1 GGWCS
6 PSSRTAIRAPAT
18 SSRTSCVCSRPW
30 TCCSSPRCTRR
41 ARLPSSPPMAAPWR
55 APSGWRAR
63 WSRSSSRTSPTWCRR
78 SATWSGPTTWCSRW
92 APDRSG
98 RWPRRC
104 GGTAMADRVARRK
117 AVRRFGKVAVL
128 FGGRSAERE
137 ISLRSGSMVLAALN
151 RAGVA
156 AFAFDPAERPLEDL
170 RRGGFDAAFI
180 ALHGK
185 WGEDGTVQGALEVLG
200 IPYTGPGVMSSA
212 LAMDKLMTKRIWSS
226 MGLPVPDHEVLTST
240 SRAAEVVARLGLPLI
255 VKPSREGSTLG
266 LTKVERASQL
276 RAAWRTAAACD
287 DCVIAESFV
296 AGREL
301 TVAVIGAGARA
312 RALPVIEIRA
322 PGGNY
327 DYRNKYFTDETEY

>member
-1 GGWCS
+1 
-6 PSSRTAIRAPAT
+6 
-18 SSRTSCVCSRPW
+18 
-30 TCCSSPRCTRR
+30 
-41 ARLPSSPPMAAPWR
+41 MAA
-55 APSGWRAR
+55 
-63 WSRSSSRTSPTWCRR
+63 
-78 SATWSGPTTWCSRW
+78 
-92 APDRSG
+92 
-98 RWPRRC
+98 
-104 GGTAMADRVARRK
+104 
-117 AVRRFGKVAVL
+117 RRFRKVAVL

-327 DYRNKYFTDETEY
+327 DYRNKYFTDETEYLCPAPLSRALTRRVQELSVAAYRALDCEGWGRVDLMLDAEDRPFLLELNTSPGMTDHSLVPMAARAEGMDFDTLVLRILADASLKVTSRRPGLGGAA

>member
-1 GGWCS
+1 
-6 PSSRTAIRAPAT
+6 
-18 SSRTSCVCSRPW
+18 
-30 TCCSSPRCTRR
+30 
-41 ARLPSSPPMAAPWR
+41 
-55 APSGWRAR
+55 
-63 WSRSSSRTSPTWCRR
+63 
-78 SATWSGPTTWCSRW
+78 
-92 APDRSG
+92 
-98 RWPRRC
+98 
-104 GGTAMADRVARRK
+104 MADRVARRK

-327 DYRNKYFTDETEY
+327 DYRNKYFTDETEYLCPAPLSRALTRRVQELSVAAYRALDCEGWGRVDLMLDAEDRPFLLELNTSPGMTDHSLVPMAARAEGMDFDTLVLRILADASLKVTSRRPGLGGAA

>member
-1 GGWCS
+1 
-6 PSSRTAIRAPAT
+6 
-18 SSRTSCVCSRPW
+18 
-30 TCCSSPRCTRR
+30 
-41 ARLPSSPPMAAPWR
+41 M
-55 APSGWRAR
+55 
-63 WSRSSSRTSPTWCRR
+63 
-78 SATWSGPTTWCSRW
+78 
-92 APDRSG
+92 
-98 RWPRRC
+98 
-104 GGTAMADRVARRK
+104 AMADRARRR
-117 AVRRFGKVAVL
+117 AAARRFTKVAVL
-128 FGGRSAERE
+128 YGGRSAERE

-156 AFAFDPAERPLEDL
+156 AFAFDPAERPLDDL

-185 WGEDGTVQGALEVLG
+185 WGEDGTVQGALEILG
-200 IPYTGPGVMSSA
+200 IPYTGPGVMASA
-212 LAMDKLMTKRIWSS
+212 LAMDKLMTKRIWQSQ
-226 MGLPVPDHEVLTST
+226 GLPVPDHHVLTAT
-240 SRAAEVVARLGLPLI
+240 SRPGEVVARLGLPLI

-287 DCVIAESFV
+287 DSVIAESFI

-301 TVAVIGAGARA
+301 TVAVLGAGAGA

-327 DYRNKYFTDETEY
+327 DYQNKYFTDATEYLCPAPLPRALTRRIQELSVAAYRALDCEGWGRVDLMLDADDRPYLLELNTSPGMTDHSLVPMAARAEGMDFDTLVLRILADASLKVSSRHAGIGGRA

>member
-1 GGWCS
+1 MAKRGTK
-6 PSSRTAIRAPAT
+6 R
-18 SSRTSCVCSRPW
+18 
-30 TCCSSPRCTRR
+30 
-41 ARLPSSPPMAAPWR
+41 MAA
-55 APSGWRAR
+55 
-63 WSRSSSRTSPTWCRR
+63 
-78 SATWSGPTTWCSRW
+78 
-92 APDRSG
+92 
-98 RWPRRC
+98 
-104 GGTAMADRVARRK
+104 
-117 AVRRFGKVAVL
+117 RRFGKVAVL
-128 FGGRSAERE
+128 YGGRSAERE

-170 RRGGFDAAFI
+170 RSGGFDAAFI

-185 WGEDGTVQGALEVLG
+185 WGEDGTVQGALELMG
-200 IPYTGPGVMSSA
+200 IPYTGPGVMASA
-212 LAMDKLMTKRIWSS
+212 LAMDKLMTKRIWDSV
-226 MGLPVPDHEVLTST
+226 GLPVPDHEVLTAT
-240 SRAAEVVARLGLPLI
+240 SRSGAIVDRLGLPLI

-287 DCVIAESFV
+287 DCVIAEAFV

-301 TVAVIGAGARA
+301 TVAVLGAGAKA

-327 DYRNKYFTDETEY
+327 DYENKYFSDATEYLCPAPLSRPLTRRVQELSVAAYRALDCEGWARVDLMLDADEQPFLLELNTSPGMTDHSLVPMAARAQGMDFDALVLRILADASLKITSRRAGIGGRA

>member
-1 GGWCS
+1 
-6 PSSRTAIRAPAT
+6 
-18 SSRTSCVCSRPW
+18 
-30 TCCSSPRCTRR
+30 
-41 ARLPSSPPMAAPWR
+41 
-55 APSGWRAR
+55 
-63 WSRSSSRTSPTWCRR
+63 
-78 SATWSGPTTWCSRW
+78 
-92 APDRSG
+92 
-98 RWPRRC
+98 
-104 GGTAMADRVARRK
+104 MADRVARRK

-327 DYRNKYFTDETEY
+327 DYQNKYFTDETEYLCPAPLSRALTRRVQELSVAAYRALDCEGWGRVDLMLDAEDRPFLLELNTSPGMTDHSLVPMAARAEGMDFDTLVLRILADASLKVTSRRPGLGGAA